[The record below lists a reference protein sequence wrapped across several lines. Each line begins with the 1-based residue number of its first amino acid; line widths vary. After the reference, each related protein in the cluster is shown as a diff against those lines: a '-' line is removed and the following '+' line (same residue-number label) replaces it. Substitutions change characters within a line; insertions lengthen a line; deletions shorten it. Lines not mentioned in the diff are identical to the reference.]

1 MTMCAPCCLNL
12 SNYFFSPI
20 VTHLNLLDIFWAWG
34 QKSFYIHKGLWIT
47 ENCIKLSNL
56 ITVSTK
62 HNRYL
67 QPYGER
73 WVEEG
78 KEQARERERERNEKC
93 RQCPFI
99 MLMQCMYQ
107 RRRLRNL
114 CMRVCLRG
122 CVWVCVSN
130 EGFARAHESFWER
143 LVWFR
148 CYSSPMTVSLANTH
162 KCAQKTHTD
171 KHRSAVYTHTHTP
184 THNLTQCHSDT
195 HTYTQIKLHP
205 PTHIHTHTLT

>member
-1 MTMCAPCCLNL
+1 MASGTLKWISQLQMTMCAPRCLNL
-12 SNYFFSPI
+12 SNYFFLFLFFFFTM
-20 VTHLNLLDIFWAWG
+20 VTHLNLLDVFRARG

-78 KEQARERERERNEKC
+78 REQRERNQKC

-99 MLMQCMYQ
+99 MLMQCMYW
-107 RRRLRNL
+107 RRRLRNVHA
-114 CMRVCLRG
+114 CVCVCVCVCLSR
-122 CVWVCVSN
+122 CRSLTKDLQK
-130 EGFARAHESFWER
+130 AHESFWER

-148 CYSSPMTVSLANTH
+148 CYSSLLALMAASLANTLRCTVLH
-162 KCAQKTHTD
+162 NVPGKNTHLSS
-171 KHRSAVYTHTHTP
+171 HTHTHT
-184 THNLTQCHSDT
+184 H
-195 HTYTQIKLHP
+195 
-205 PTHIHTHTLT
+205 